1 VSTLNFPEKL
11 DFILIDGATLL
22 LRARAPPET
31 WTTRLEPFGRL
42 ETAVVDHFYWLV
54 IIFSTSC
61 PKYEQPAE
69 WLAFGCPNNSDPRC
83 DRFAKK
89 EQNGTGKC
97 TLVHGGATDRF
108 RAERACAR
116 AGRRTPHAVS
126 TPVNPHD

>member
-1 VSTLNFPEKL
+1 MFGRTGAVHANTCKNEYFQEQILQGACKEQILQRKRAGRWPCSRNVSTLNFPEKL

-61 PKYEQPAE
+61 PKYEQPA
-69 WLAFGCPNNSDPRC
+69 
-83 DRFAKK
+83 
-89 EQNGTGKC
+89 
-97 TLVHGGATDRF
+97 
-108 RAERACAR
+108 
-116 AGRRTPHAVS
+116 
-126 TPVNPHD
+126 